1 MARLR
6 TRSEGSDR
14 CMDLTK
20 VMQVS
25 KVIDAAVGAS
35 KFKRDGL
42 CRHVTEVLS
51 SAAVLGGNDA
61 GR

>member
-1 MARLR
+1 
-6 TRSEGSDR
+6 
-14 CMDLTK
+14 MDLTK